1 MWRRIVTGT
10 TVAWVT
16 SGPANG
22 GRMARAVSATART
35 VSVAREAFLATG
47 RVPGA
52 IRAEVAQSWRRS
64 AALGVIE
71 RAMAPV
77 ELTDDSLRSYRE
89 SHPLALAMPVI
100 RRLLVA
106 HALEDELL
114 VAVGDANGRLL
125 WVEGQAR
132 LRREAERM
140 HFVEGA
146 QWDEAHAGTNAP
158 GVALATSRA
167 ARISAAEHFQQAVQ
181 RWSCSA
187 VPVYG
192 PSGEQLGVIDV
203 TGDDRAAQPTMLA
216 LVQATAAAVEA
227 ELRLRFAPA
236 TVGATVST
244 TAAASGLHLEVLGR
258 DEARLTITSEAIAA
272 SPRHGELLLILA
284 AEPQGLSAD
293 EVAVRLDERPL
304 DPVTVRA
311 ELSRLRRIVG
321 PDRIQSRPYRLAG
334 KITTDAARVRQL
346 LDRGAHRAALHA
358 YTGPIL
364 PRSQAPA
371 VVRMRRELHAEVRNA
386 LLRHPDPELLRTW
399 TDAPAGRDDLDAWRV
414 LQACLPPGSGRG
426 QRAKVHVRLLERELR
441 S

>member
-1 MWRRIVTGT
+1 
-10 TVAWVT
+10 
-16 SGPANG
+16 
-22 GRMARAVSATART
+22 MAGAAART
-35 VSVAREAFLATG
+35 VAAARESFLATG

-52 IRAEVAQSWRRS
+52 IRPEVAQSWRRS
-64 AALGVIE
+64 AAFGVVD

-100 RRLLVA
+100 RKLLVA

-114 VAVGDANGRLL
+114 VAVGDAGGRLL

-158 GVALATSRA
+158 GLALATSKA
-167 ARISAAEHFQQAVQ
+167 SRISAAEHFQQAVQ

-187 VPVYG
+187 VPVYSPTG
-192 PSGEQLGVIDV
+192 RPLGVIDV

-227 ELRLRFAPA
+227 ELRLRFAADGTPPVPG
-236 TVGATVST
+236 VGT
-244 TAAASGLHLEVLGR
+244 GLQLDVLGR
-258 DEARLTITSEAIAA
+258 DEARLTLGTDAIAV

-284 AEPQGLSAD
+284 AEPQGLSTE

-321 PDRIQSRPYRLAG
+321 LDRIQSRPYRLAG
-334 KITTDAARVRQL
+334 KITTDAAHVRRL

-358 YTGPIL
+358 YPGPIL
-364 PRSQAPA
+364 PRSQSPA
-371 VVRMRRELHAEVRNA
+371 VVRMRGELHAEVRDA
-386 LLRHPDPELLRTW
+386 LLRHPDPELLAGW
-399 TDAPAGRDDLDAWRV
+399 TESAAGRDDLDAWRV
-414 LQACLPPGSGRG
+414 LHACLPQGSGRG
-426 QRAKVHVRLLERELR
+426 QRAKVHARLLDAELR
-441 S
+441 A

>member
-1 MWRRIVTGT
+1 
-10 TVAWVT
+10 
-16 SGPANG
+16 
-22 GRMARAVSATART
+22 MARAANATARI
-35 VSVAREAFLATG
+35 VAVARESFLATG
-47 RVPGA
+47 QVPVA
-52 IRAEVAQSWRRS
+52 IRPEVVQSWRRS
-64 AALGVIE
+64 AAHGVIE

-100 RRLLVA
+100 RKLLVA

-158 GVALATSRA
+158 GVALATSKA
-167 ARISAAEHFQQAVQ
+167 ARISAAEHFQEAVQ

-187 VPVYG
+187 VPVYSPTG
-192 PSGEQLGVIDV
+192 QPLGVIDV
-203 TGDDRAAQPTMLA
+203 TGDERAAQPTMLA

-227 ELRLRFAPA
+227 ELRLRFAAEGQLPTP
-236 TVGATVST
+236 TVDPSAV
-244 TAAASGLHLEVLGR
+244 LQLEVLGR
-258 DEARLTITSEAIAA
+258 DEARLTLASDAIAA

-293 EVAVRLDERPL
+293 EIAVRLDERPL

-321 PDRIQSRPYRLAG
+321 LHRIQSRPYRLAG
-334 KITTDAARVRQL
+334 RITTDAGRVRQL

-358 YTGPIL
+358 YAGPIL

-371 VVRMRRELHAEVRNA
+371 IMRMRRELHAEVRDA
-386 LLRHPDPELLRTW
+386 LLRHPDPELLASW
-399 TDAPAGRDDLDAWRV
+399 TDSPAGREDLDAWR
-414 LQACLPPGSGRG
+414 LLYSCLPKGSGRG
-426 QRAKVHVRLLERELR
+426 QRAKVHAGLLDAELR

>member
-1 MWRRIVTGT
+1 MAGAATR
-10 TVAWVT
+10 TVA
-16 SGPANG
+16 A
-22 GRMARAVSATART
+22 ARDL
-35 VSVAREAFLATG
+35 FLSTG

-52 IRAEVAQSWRRS
+52 IRPEVAQSWRRS
-64 AALGVIE
+64 AALGVVDQ
-71 RAMAPV
+71 AMAPV
-77 ELTDDSLRSYRE
+77 ELTDDALRSYRE

-100 RRLLVA
+100 RKLLVA

-125 WVEGQAR
+125 WVEGQAK
-132 LRREAERM
+132 LRRDAERM

-158 GVALATSRA
+158 GMALATSKA
-167 ARISAAEHFQQAVQ
+167 SRISAAEHFQHAVQ

-187 VPVYG
+187 VPVYSPTG
-192 PSGEQLGVIDV
+192 QPLGVIDV

-227 ELRLRFAPA
+227 ELRLRFASDSVPPCPA
-236 TVGATVST
+236 ID
-244 TAAASGLHLEVLGR
+244 ASAGLQLDVLGR
-258 DEARLTITSEAIAA
+258 DEARLTLGTEVIAA

-293 EVAVRLDERPL
+293 ELAVRLDDRPL

-321 PDRIQSRPYRLAG
+321 IDRIQSRPYRLAG
-334 KITTDAARVRQL
+334 KVTSDAGRVRQL

-371 VVRMRRELHAEVRNA
+371 VIRQRRALHAEVRDA
-386 LLRHPDPELLRTW
+386 LLRHPDPELLASW
-399 TDAPAGRDDLDAWRV
+399 TDSPAGRDDIDAWRV
-414 LQACLPPGSGRG
+414 LHACLPQGSGRG
-426 QRAKVHVRLLERELR
+426 QRAKVHARLLDPELR
-441 S
+441 G

>member
-1 MWRRIVTGT
+1 
-10 TVAWVT
+10 
-16 SGPANG
+16 
-22 GRMARAVSATART
+22 MARAVSVTART

-77 ELTDDSLRSYRE
+77 ELTDDCLRSYRE

-100 RRLLVA
+100 RRLLVT

-192 PSGEQLGVIDV
+192 PGGEQLGVIDV

-216 LVQATAAAVEA
+216 LVRATAAAVEA
-227 ELRLRFAPA
+227 ELRLRFAPSSA
-236 TVGATVST
+236 GPVTFPNLAS
-244 TAAASGLHLEVLGR
+244 ASGLHLDVLGR
-258 DEARLTITSEAIAA
+258 DEARVTIASEAIAA

-284 AEPQGLSAD
+284 ADPQGLSAD
-293 EVAVRLDERPL
+293 ELAVRLDERPL

-334 KITTDAARVRQL
+334 KITTDASRVRQL

-358 YTGPIL
+358 YTGPVL
-364 PRSQAPA
+364 PRSEAPA

-386 LLRHPDPELLRTW
+386 LLRHPDPELLRAW

-414 LQACLPPGSGRG
+414 LHACLPPGSGRG